1 MEEGMSW
8 GEAFGAAVGYLT
20 GSGEDGGSARAI
32 RMVFLLIFL
41 GGTGWAVYSY
51 HKAQVLLEEKEYYPS
66 TPPTVVEADKKR
78 LGDMVGQVRVSS
90 ESRAQSLTIVQSMG
104 ILKKSVFADPSTAP
118 LSASEGDPVVRADIP
133 QVVIDYPPDGIT
145 LRAIMTMGKQQVAV
159 MDIPGVGSG
168 MIVKPGNTFM
178 QKKGR
183 IVRIAP
189 DKVVISWGGRNWDIA
204 PGF

>member
-1 MEEGMSW
+1 MEEDMSW
-8 GEAFGAAVGYLT
+8 GEAFGTAVGHLT

-41 GGTGWAVYSY
+41 GGTGWAVYNY
-51 HKAQVLLEEKEYYPS
+51 HKAQVLLEEKGYYPS
-66 TPPTVVEADKKR
+66 TPPTAAAADKRR
-78 LGDMVGQVRVSS
+78 LEDMVGQVRVSS

-104 ILKKSVFADPSTAP
+104 ILKKYVFADPSTAS
-118 LSASEGDPVVRADIP
+118 LSASGGEPAVRAEVP

-168 MIVKPGNTFM
+168 MIVRPGSTFM
-178 QKKGR
+178 QRKGR